1 MEFEP
6 DAPDLRSAHVIVVGN
21 EKGGAGKSTI
31 SIHLAVALL
40 KAGHKVACIDLDS
53 RQQTMTRFFENRRS
67 WSTSARWQI
76 EHPTHRALPRGEL
89 ADARANEALEF
100 ATFADAIGAVEH
112 EYEFV
117 VIDTPAADSYLMR
130 LAHSLADT
138 LVSPIN
144 DSYVDIDVF
153 SRVQHDR
160 SQRGAISQYAELV
173 REARRKRRIV
183 DNGLIDW
190 VVVRNRIASIASNN
204 ARQIAVSVGRLAQ
217 ELRFR
222 VADGLHDRVI
232 FRELFPIGL
241 TALDP
246 IEQGAE
252 QGALTSSQLAAR
264 REIETLLGA
273 LGLPMRLPGVD
284 HSQSRQ
290 LWRDRVALYY
300 ADASSGASVS

>member
-1 MEFEP
+1 
-6 DAPDLRSAHVIVVGN
+6 
-21 EKGGAGKSTI
+21 
-31 SIHLAVALL
+31 
-40 KAGHKVACIDLDS
+40 
-53 RQQTMTRFFENRRS
+53 
-67 WSTSARWQI
+67 
-76 EHPTHRALPRGEL
+76 
-89 ADARANEALEF
+89 
-100 ATFADAIGAVEH
+100 
-112 EYEFV
+112 
-117 VIDTPAADSYLMR
+117 MR

-144 DSYVDIDVF
+144 DSYIDVDVF

-246 IEQGAE
+246 IEQGAD

-264 REIETLLGA
+264 REIEKSRQFPRAALAPARRRSLAVAPAVARQGRALLRRRFCGRERLVAAAQMDVAIVIARRKATKQSSQGSQSSA
-273 LGLPMRLPGVD
+273 LGCFAPARHDGFTATRFAP
-284 HSQSRQ
+284 RF
-290 LWRDRVALYY
+290 
-300 ADASSGASVS
+300 DAVPCRTDTRRPTRIR

>member
-1 MEFEP
+1 
-6 DAPDLRSAHVIVVGN
+6 
-21 EKGGAGKSTI
+21 
-31 SIHLAVALL
+31 
-40 KAGHKVACIDLDS
+40 
-53 RQQTMTRFFENRRS
+53 MTRFFENRRS

-112 EYEFV
+112 DYEFV

-183 DNGLIDW
+183 DNGMIDW
-190 VVVRNRIASIASNN
+190 VVVRNRIASIASHN
-204 ARQIAVSVGRLAQ
+204 ARQIAVSVGRLAH

-246 IEQGAE
+246 IEQGAD

-264 REIETLLGA
+264 REIESLVSSLE
-273 LGLPMRLPGVD
+273 LPLRLPGVD

-300 ADASSGASVS
+300 ADASSGARVS